1 MQVILLDKISN
12 LGSLGQLVKV
22 KPGYGRNYLIPQG
35 KAVLATEHNKAMFA
49 SRRAEL
55 EKTAQA
61 AVATANERLAQLS
74 NLVVEIKVKAGDE
87 GKLFGSVGPRDIAV
101 AITEKGFKV
110 AKSEINLPNAIR
122 LVGEYDV
129 EVQFH
134 TDVRGIVKVN
144 IVPE

>member
-12 LGSLGQLVKV
+12 LGNLGQLVKV
-22 KPGYGRNYLIPQG
+22 RPGYGRNYLIPQG
-35 KAVLATEHNKAMFA
+35 KAVLATEHNQAVFA
-49 SRRAEL
+49 SKRAEI
-55 EKTAQA
+55 EKAAQTALVA
-61 AVATANERLAQLS
+61 AQERLAQLI

-122 LVGEYDV
+122 MIGEYDI
-129 EVQFH
+129 EIQFH
-134 TDVRGIVKVN
+134 TDVRGVVKVN
-144 IVPE
+144 VMPE